1 MRGGVSLSGWAVS
14 FALADNRQNGRDDL
28 DARIARA
35 KAGVARPVRGSV
47 RAENRGWSIAIEFV
61 GMVLVSAAIG
71 YGVDRYAGLG
81 TAPFAMIA
89 MLVLGFAGAVYRAA
103 QDSGSFDAD
112 PDNDDK
118 D

>member
-1 MRGGVSLSGWAVS
+1 MS

-35 KAGVARPVRGSV
+35 QAAVVPPVRGAV
-47 RAENRGWSIAIEFV
+47 RSENRGWSIAIEFI

-71 YGVDRYAGLG
+71 YGIDRYAGLD

-89 MLVLGFAGAVYRAA
+89 MLLFGFAGAVYRTA
-103 QDSGSFDAD
+103 QESATFDAD
-112 PDNDDK
+112 PGNDKK